1 MKIGVSSFLTDYSI
15 DVVTLATRAEA
26 LGFDSLWVPEHPIIP
41 VERTQKVPAD
51 STDEELPKKYF
62 DVVDPYVTLAAA
74 ASVTTT
80 LKLATGVTLLPE
92 RNPLLLA
99 KEAATLDLISGG
111 RFIMGIGAG
120 WITEETEIMG
130 GNFPRRWAQC
140 RESVLAMK
148 ELWTTVFS
156 EYHGEFYDFPQVVSF
171 PRPVQRPHPPVILG
185 GWSKHVYRRVVEY
198 GDGWL
203 PLRARPEWVAEGRE
217 RLNRLAEAAGRDPA
231 SLEVTCYQVPPDPD
245 HVRALEKAGADRVVI
260 QVDTAGREEALA
272 QLESHARVLL

>member
-15 DVVTLATRAEA
+15 DVATLATRAEE
-26 LGFDSLWVPEHPIIP
+26 LGFDSLWAPEHPVIP
-41 VERTQKVPAD
+41 VERTQRVPAD
-51 STDEELPKKYF
+51 SADAELPKKYF

-74 ASVTTT
+74 AAVTTT

-99 KEAATLDLISGG
+99 KEAATLDVISGG

-120 WITEETEIMG
+120 WIKEETEIMG
-130 GNFPRRWAQC
+130 GNFERRWAQC

-148 ELWTTVFS
+148 QLWTTVQS
-156 EYHGEFYDFPQVVSF
+156 EFHGEFYDFPQVFSF

-185 GWSKHVYRRVVEY
+185 GWARNVYKRVVEY

-203 PLRARPEWVAEGRE
+203 PLRARPEGVAEGRKQ
-217 RLNRLAEAAGRDPA
+217 LDRLAEEAGRDPR

-245 HVRALEKAGADRVVI
+245 LVRQLGEAGADRVVI
-260 QVDTAGREEALA
+260 QVDTVSRDEALA

>member
-1 MKIGVSSFLTDYSI
+1 MKIGVSSFMTDYSI
-15 DVVTLATRAEA
+15 DVVTLATRAEE

-41 VERTQKVPAD
+41 VERTQKAPAD
-51 STDEELPKKYF
+51 STDGGMPKKYF

-74 ASVTTT
+74 AAVTTT

-111 RFIMGIGAG
+111 RFVMGIGAG

-148 ELWTTVFS
+148 QLWTTVYS

-185 GWSKHVYRRVVEY
+185 GWSKYVYKRVVEY

-203 PLRARPEWVAEGRE
+203 PVRARPEWVAAGRRE
-217 RLNRLAEAAGRDPA
+217 LDRLAEEAGRDPA
-231 SLEVTCYQVPPDPD
+231 SLEVTCYQVPPDAD
-245 HVRALEKAGADRVVI
+245 HVRALGEAGADRVVI

-272 QLESHARVLL
+272 QLESHAQALL

>member
-15 DVVTLATRAEA
+15 DVVTLATRAEE

-41 VERTQKVPAD
+41 VERTQKTPAD

-74 ASVTTT
+74 AAVTTT
-80 LKLATGVTLLPE
+80 LKVATGVTLLPE

-99 KEAATLDLISGG
+99 KEAATLDLISAG

-148 ELWTTVFS
+148 ELWTTVYS

-185 GWSKHVYRRVVEY
+185 GWSKYVYRRVVEY

-203 PLRARPEWVAEGRE
+203 PLRARPEWVAEGRR
-217 RLNRLAEAAGRDPA
+217 RLNELAEEAGRDPA
-231 SLEVTCYQVPPDPD
+231 SLEVTCYQTPPDAD
-245 HVRALEKAGADRVVI
+245 HVRALEEAGADRVVI

-272 QLESHARVLL
+272 QLESHARALL

>member
-1 MKIGVSSFLTDYSI
+1 MKIGVSSFMTDYSI
-15 DVVTLATRAEA
+15 DVVTLATRAEE

-41 VERTQKVPAD
+41 VERTQKVSAD
-51 STDEELPKKYF
+51 STDGELPKKYF

-74 ASVTTT
+74 AAVTST
-80 LKLATGVTLLPE
+80 LKVATGVTLLPE

-148 ELWTTVFS
+148 QLWTTVYS

-185 GWSKHVYRRVVEY
+185 GWSKYVYKRVVEY

-203 PLRARPEWVAEGRE
+203 PVRARPEWVSAGRKE
-217 RLNRLAEAAGRDPA
+217 LNRLAEAAGRDPA

-245 HVRALEKAGADRVVI
+245 HVRALGEAGADRVVI

-272 QLESHARVLL
+272 QLESHARALL

>member
-15 DVVTLATRAEA
+15 DVVTLATRAEE

-41 VERTQKVPAD
+41 VERTQRAPGD
-51 STDEELPKKYF
+51 STDGEMPKKYF

-74 ASVTTT
+74 AAVTTT
-80 LKLATGVTLLPE
+80 LKVATGVTLLPE

-148 ELWTTVFS
+148 ELWTTVYS

-185 GWSKHVYRRVVEY
+185 GWSQYVYKRVVEY

-203 PLRARPEWVAEGRE
+203 PLRARPEWVAEGRRKLSE
-217 RLNRLAEAAGRDPA
+217 LAEEAGRDPA

-272 QLESHARVLL
+272 QLESHARALL

>member
-15 DVVTLATRAEA
+15 DVVTLATRAEE

-51 STDEELPKKYF
+51 STDDELPKKYF

-74 ASVTTT
+74 AAVTTT
-80 LKLATGVTLLPE
+80 LKVATGVTLLPE

-99 KEAATLDLISGG
+99 KEAATLDVISGG

-148 ELWTTVFS
+148 QLWTTAYS

-185 GWSKHVYRRVVEY
+185 GWARNVYKRVVEY

-217 RLNRLAEAAGRDPA
+217 RLNRLAEEAGRDPA

-272 QLESHARVLL
+272 QLESHARALL

>member
-15 DVVTLATRAEA
+15 DVVTLATRAEE

-51 STDEELPKKYF
+51 STDEDLPKKYF
-62 DVVDPYVTLAAA
+62 DVVEPYVTLAAA
-74 ASVTTT
+74 AAVTTT
-80 LKLATGVTLLPE
+80 LKVATGVTLLPE

-185 GWSKHVYRRVVEY
+185 GWSKYVYRRVVEY

-203 PLRARPEWVAEGRE
+203 PLRARPEWVAEGRRQLRE
-217 RLNRLAEAAGRDPA
+217 LAEQAGRDPD

-260 QVDTAGREEALA
+260 QVDTAGRDDALA
-272 QLESHARVLL
+272 QLESHARALL

>member
-15 DVVTLATRAEA
+15 DVVTLATRAEE
-26 LGFDSLWVPEHPIIP
+26 LGFDSLWAPEHPIIP

-51 STDEELPKKYF
+51 STDDELPKKYF

-74 ASVTTT
+74 AAATTT
-80 LKLATGVTLLPE
+80 LKVATGVTLLPE

-148 ELWTTVFS
+148 ELWTTVYS

-171 PRPVQRPHPPVILG
+171 PRPVQRPHPPIILG
-185 GWSKHVYRRVVEY
+185 GGARNVFKRVIEY

-203 PLRARPEWVAEGRE
+203 PLRARPERVAEGRKE
-217 RLNRLAEAAGRDPA
+217 LDRLAEEAGRDPR
-231 SLEVTCYQVPPDPD
+231 SLEVTCYQVPPDPE
-245 HVRALEKAGADRVVI
+245 HVRALEEAGADRVVI
-260 QVDTAGREEALA
+260 QIDTAGRGEALA
-272 QLESHARVLL
+272 QLESHARALL